1 MKYPLE
7 KSATQWKEEL
17 GEEKYRVLREKER
30 SVHTAELTIYTMK
43 KALIVVALVQNHYL
57 KVIQSLMHLW
67 LAFFDDSIPG
77 KVKYVLDKTH
87 GMTRTEIVCANCG
100 SHLGHLFNDPT
111 ATGQRYC
118 VNSVS
123 IDFK

>member
-57 KVIQSLMHLW
+57 KVIQSLMHTVAGL
-67 LAFFDDSIPG
+67 L
-77 KVKYVLDKTH
+77 
-87 GMTRTEIVCANCG
+87 
-100 SHLGHLFNDPT
+100 
-111 ATGQRYC
+111 
-118 VNSVS
+118 
-123 IDFK
+123 

>member
-30 SVHTAELTIYTMK
+30 SHTAELTIYTMK

-57 KVIQSLMHLW
+57 KVIQSLMH
-67 LAFFDDSIPG
+67 
-77 KVKYVLDKTH
+77 
-87 GMTRTEIVCANCG
+87 
-100 SHLGHLFNDPT
+100 T
-111 ATGQRYC
+111 AGLL
-118 VNSVS
+118 
-123 IDFK
+123 

>member
-1 MKYPLE
+1 
-7 KSATQWKEEL
+7 
-17 GEEKYRVLREKER
+17 
-30 SVHTAELTIYTMK
+30 MK

-57 KVIQSLMHLW
+57 KVIQSLMHTVAGL
-67 LAFFDDSIPG
+67 LLTIPG

-87 GMTRTEIVCANCG
+87 GMTRTEIVNCG
-100 SHLGHLFNDPT
+100 SHLGHLFNDGPT